1 MARLPVDAL
10 TYDRR
15 AVGSRLRGFRAT
27 LGMTQSDVAWYAG
40 ITQAALSNYE
50 NGKRDVPLPSLL
62 SLARVLRISP
72 IDLVP
77 EFQLAPE
84 AAGPTAPPAE
94 A

>member
-15 AVGSRLRGFRAT
+15 VVGSNLRRFRDAR
-27 LGMTQSDVAWYAG
+27 GMTQSEVAWHAG

-62 SLARVLRISP
+62 SLARVLEVSP
-72 IDLVP
+72 IELVP
-77 EFQLAPE
+77 ELQSTPQDRE
-84 AAGPTAPPAE
+84 SG
-94 A
+94 